1 MPCCRT
7 LLAHPRTRGYS
18 IIELMVSIAIGLIIL
33 AGLVTLFA
41 GNSRQRGEIERAN
54 EQTENGR
61 YALQM
66 MGDDLRDAG
75 YLATFNPGTVAGPNP
90 QLTPFIPAAPP
101 DPCAT
106 GAGPLGLATLTGA
119 MSMPVQGYHLGAG
132 LGATTCGAVLADL
145 RPNTDILVVRRAS
158 TCAVGPA
165 SCDALAPGD
174 FYLQASGC
182 NAELT
187 AGNYFAFDSN
197 TGNLNLHLKDCAT
210 FAPIYQFRTHI
221 YFVANDDN
229 GADGIPTLKRAE
241 LGPNGFTVVPL
252 VEGVDNLQ
260 LQYGIDTNVPTTGS
274 PALYTADPTA
284 APLGCAAAACVSDWR
299 NTVAVKIFVLARN
312 LTPTQGY
319 TDTKTYTLGLTAVP
333 AFNDAY
339 KRHVYSTV
347 AVLYNTVGR
356 NSP

>member
-1 MPCCRT
+1 MSTRRRI
-7 LLAHPRTRGYS
+7 LAPPARGYT
-18 IIELMVSIAIGLIIL
+18 IVELMVSITIGLIIL

-41 GNSRQRGEIERAN
+41 GNSRERGEIERAN

-61 YALQM
+61 YALQIM
-66 MGDDLRDAG
+66 RDDLRDAG
-75 YLATFNPGTVAGPNP
+75 YLATFNPGTVTGTNP
-90 QLTPFIPAAPP
+90 QLIPFIPAAPP

-106 GAGPLGLATLTGA
+106 GAGPGGLATLTGA

-132 LGATTCGAVLADL
+132 LGATTCAGVLADL

-158 TCAVGPA
+158 TCAVGPG
-165 SCDALAPGD
+165 CDPLAAGD

-187 AGNYFAFDSN
+187 AGSYFAFDSN
-197 TGNLNLHLKDCAT
+197 MGSLNLRQKDCVTA
-210 FAPIYQFRTHI
+210 APIYQFRTHI
-221 YFVANDDN
+221 YFVANDDQ

-241 LGPNGFTVVPL
+241 LGPTGFTVVPL

-260 LQYGIDTNVPTTGS
+260 LQYGIDTSVPTAGS
-274 PALYTADPTA
+274 PALYTADPAA
-284 APLGCAAAACVSDWR
+284 APLGCAAATCVSDWR
-299 NTVAVKIFVLARN
+299 NTVAVKIYVLARN
-312 LTPTQGY
+312 LTKTQGY
-319 TDTKTYTLGLTAVP
+319 ADTKTYTLGLTAVP
-333 AFNDAY
+333 AFNDSY